1 MTERSRSLFDDKVAL
16 IFWCSPGIALLIW
29 DFVSGH
35 GTARLLLNCYILV
48 TTPFFVLRGA
58 YPPVGSRWFWTSMI
72 PICALIGVA
81 IYGYLHIASWLAY
94 ESVNLPA
101 RMALGIT
108 GSVAVLEGICAC
120 RIVDA
125 TEPKLDS

>member
-1 MTERSRSLFDDKVAL
+1 MAERSRSLFDDKVAL
-16 IFWCSPGIALLIW
+16 MLWCSPALVLLVW

-35 GTARLLLNCYILV
+35 GTASLLLNCYILV
-48 TTPFFVLRGA
+48 TTPFFLLRHS
-58 YPPVGSRWFWTSMI
+58 YPPVGSRWFWKSMI

-81 IYGYLHIASWLAY
+81 VYGYLHVASWLAY

-101 RMALGIT
+101 RMTWGIT
-108 GSVAVLEGICAC
+108 SGVAVLEGICAW

-125 TEPKLDS
+125 TETKLDS